1 MVKMKYG
8 KRELIQAVYDSKSN
22 AMRHAKFVK
31 GNVFIIKSDG
41 KFYVETVTPLLR
53 DFERLVYERNRV

>member
-22 AMRHAKFVK
+22 AM
-31 GNVFIIKSDG
+31 IIKSDG